1 MGAVATVWIFSGN
14 WMFSFGFM
22 LQAILAQLEYYRM
35 AMQKGGWVGRV
46 DIIVVFHIEVDP
58 CVCFRPRL
66 GALAPGNT
74 HTHTYLS
81 FRGNPASNRGR
92 IFFLRKQDFG
102 RSVDDEEM
110 YATLL
115 DVVND

>member
-46 DIIVVFHIEVDP
+46 DMIIVFSRRS
-58 CVCFRPRL
+58 RPMCMLQTATWR
-66 GALAPGNT
+66 ACPGK

-92 IFFLRKQDFG
+92 SFFLRKQDFG
-102 RSVDDEEM
+102 RSVDDEEI
-110 YATLL
+110 YATVL
-115 DVVND
+115 DVAND